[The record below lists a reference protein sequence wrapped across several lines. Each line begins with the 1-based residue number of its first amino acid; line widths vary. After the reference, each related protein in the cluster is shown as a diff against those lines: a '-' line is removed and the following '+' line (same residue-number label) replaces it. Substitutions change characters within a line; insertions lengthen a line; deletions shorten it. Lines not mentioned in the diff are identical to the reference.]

1 MIGISEYFEG
11 TFFSFNFC
19 LIALFCTFEM
29 LKAFHKFWIQMSNV
43 EVNFGKWIL
52 KTFFPAISFQKRTLR
67 EKFPWKLPNFTKFE
81 KIRKFPPVR

>member
-1 MIGISEYFEG
+1 MIGISENFEG

-52 KTFFPAISFQKRTLR
+52 KTFFPAISFQKRSSERKISL
-67 EKFPWKLPNFTKFE
+67 KITKFH
-81 KIRKFPPVR
+81 KIWEN

>member
-19 LIALFCTFEM
+19 LIALFCTFEI

-52 KTFFPAISFQKRTLR
+52 KTFFAAISFQKWTFERKISL
-67 EKFPWKLPNFTKFE
+67 KITKFH
-81 KIRKFPPVR
+81 KIWEN